1 MALATCPRTRAS
13 TLSMRLLVDA
23 KAGRVLYAEAGKDVV
38 DLLLSFLTLPLATV
52 VKLLSADAM
61 PGCVANLYGS
71 TAASSG
77 WTRPTSA
84 PPTPGP
90 RCSRRPEVTMA
101 ASCSSCQRQWSPP
114 LNFTGAATTTIPSAG
129 HTCLR

>member
-1 MALATCPRTRAS
+1 
-13 TLSMRLLVDA
+13 MRLLVDA

-71 TAASSG
+71 VERLDAAYVRSADARAALLAPAGGYESGRLLQLQPAAVEVYQCGKGGTGDCYTAT
-77 WTRPTSA
+77 WP
-84 PPTPGP
+84 
-90 RCSRRPEVTMA
+90 
-101 ASCSSCQRQWSPP
+101 W
-114 LNFTGAATTTIPSAG
+114 
-129 HTCLR
+129 